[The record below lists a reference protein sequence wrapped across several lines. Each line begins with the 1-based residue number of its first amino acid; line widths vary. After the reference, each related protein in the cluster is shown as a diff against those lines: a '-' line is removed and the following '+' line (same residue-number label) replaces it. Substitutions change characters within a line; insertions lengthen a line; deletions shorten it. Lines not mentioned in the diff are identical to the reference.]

1 LSEQD
6 SQDPQA
12 CEWQPFRPSLWQI
25 FAVFCK
31 IGTVAYGGGWD
42 VIAATDAN
50 VVERLKWLDRQ
61 CMVRGIAL
69 SSVLPGAAAANMA
82 AFVGYRLRGITGSI
96 FAALGLL
103 LPSSAAM
110 MVLTLIYFKLGDL
123 AASQSILL
131 VVKSAAVGIILGAG
145 WRVGRLVFR
154 DLLGPCLALA
164 TFLVCA
170 RFGINMIIPLLL
182 GGAFGILHYL
192 PRLKEETK

>member
-1 LSEQD
+1 MSEQD
-6 SQDPQA
+6 SQDPQV
-12 CEWQPFRPSLWQI
+12 CEWQPFRPSLWQV

-31 IGTVAYGGGWD
+31 IGTIAYGGGWD

-82 AFVGYRLRGITGSI
+82 AYVGYRLRGITGSI
-96 FAALGLL
+96 VAAFGLL

-110 MVLTLIYFKLGDL
+110 MALTLLYFQLGDL
-123 AASQSILL
+123 AASKSILL
-131 VVKSAAVGIILGAG
+131 AVQSAAVGIIIGAG
-145 WRVGRLVFR
+145 WRVGKLVFR
-154 DLLGPCLALA
+154 DLLGPCLAFS

-170 RFGINMIIPLLL
+170 CFGINMIIPLLL
-182 GGAFGILHYL
+182 GGAFGILHYV
-192 PRLKEETK
+192 PRLKEGAK